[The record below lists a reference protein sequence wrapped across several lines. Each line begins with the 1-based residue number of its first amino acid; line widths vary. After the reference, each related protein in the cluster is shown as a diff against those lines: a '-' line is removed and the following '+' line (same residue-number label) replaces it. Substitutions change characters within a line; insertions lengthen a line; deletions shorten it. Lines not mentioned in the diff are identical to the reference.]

1 MTAKTAES
9 GISTEALFRA
19 AQWLVGLPIIWSFS
33 VRLIGLGALDPFDPF
48 LTGLVGPTIA
58 KYGMLGVAFAL
69 EITDRMLLQHEEEY
83 QNRLHEIIK
92 DVGDRLRAGKA
103 VETSVAE
110 AAARGGG
117 PSKVFREAI
126 RLSDELPFEGAL
138 RVAGDR
144 SGKPYLRE
152 VMYLMAEAV
161 SSGGDTGSA
170 LRRLGMELERNRQ
183 YQISVAA
190 KLSSPIALMRS
201 VGLVM
206 VPPLYA
212 ALRWSFAGFVGI
224 PAGPE
229 AGAQVFF
236 LYGAFAITVFDGL
249 IFGQWD
255 RLGARLPLAAAA
267 VYCGLNWI

>member
-1 MTAKTAES
+1 MKAKTVES
-9 GISTEALFRA
+9 GTSTETLFRA

-33 VRLIGLGALDPFDPF
+33 VRLIGLGWLDPFDP
-48 LTGLVGPTIA
+48 LLSGLFGARAA
-58 KYGMLGVAFAL
+58 KYGMLGLAL
-69 EITDRMLLQHEEEY
+69 VLEVTDRMLLMHEEEY

-117 PSKVFREAI
+117 PSKVFQEAI

-190 KLSSPIALMRS
+190 KLSSPISLMRS
-201 VGLVM
+201 VGLVL

-212 ALRWSFAGFVGI
+212 ALRWSFAGFIGI
-224 PAGPE
+224 ASGPE
-229 AGAQVFF
+229 PGAQIFF
-236 LYGAFAITVFDGL
+236 LYGAISITVFDGL

-267 VYCGLNWI
+267 VYCGLNWV

>member
-1 MTAKTAES
+1 MSKPATEKGT
-9 GISTEALFRA
+9 STDTIFRVV
-19 AQWLVGLPIIWSFS
+19 QWLIGAPIIWSFS
-33 VRLIGLGALDPFDPF
+33 TRLVGLPELDPVTPLLEPF
-48 LTGLVGPTIA
+48 LGVGLT
-58 KYGMLGVAFAL
+58 KYGMLGIAIVL
-69 EITDRMLLQHEEEY
+69 EVTDRMLIKSEEEY

-103 VETSVAE
+103 VETSVSE
-110 AAARGGG
+110 SAARGGG
-117 PSKVFREAI
+117 PATVFKEAI
-126 RLSDELPFEGAL
+126 SLSDELPFEAAL
-138 RVAGDR
+138 RLAGDR

-190 KLSSPIALMRS
+190 KLASPISLMRA
-201 VGLVM
+201 VGLM
-206 VPPLYA
+206 LVPPLYA
-212 ALRWSFAGFVGI
+212 SLRWSFANFVGI
-224 PAGPE
+224 PPGAE

-236 LYGAFAITVFDGL
+236 LYGAIAITIFDGL

>member
-1 MTAKTAES
+1 MTAKTAEGGTS
-9 GISTEALFRA
+9 NETIFRVV
-19 AQWLVGLPIIWSFS
+19 QWMIGLPIIWSFS
-33 VRLIGLGALDPFDPF
+33 VRLIGLPDLDPIDPF
-48 LTGLVGPTIA
+48 LSQFFGPRWT
-58 KYGMLGVAFAL
+58 KYGMLAVALAL
-69 EITDRMLLQHEEEY
+69 EVTDRMLLSREEEF
-83 QNRLHEIIK
+83 QNRLHELIK

-117 PSKVFREAI
+117 PSKVFQEAI
-126 RLSDELPFEGAL
+126 RLSAELPFESAL

-190 KLSSPIALMRS
+190 KLSSPIALMRA
-201 VGLVM
+201 VGLVL

-212 ALRWSFAGFVGI
+212 TLRYAFANFIGI
-224 PAGPE
+224 TPGPE

-236 LYGAFAITVFDGL
+236 LYGAVSITVFDGL